1 LTSGKALIIA
11 FALSAYTAVFGQTAT
26 STLSG
31 TIRDETGGAIP
42 GAAITVKNISTGAL
56 RTIKTDGEGRYY
68 MLNLDPGEYE
78 LRAEAPG
85 YKTAFRNRLILAVG
99 GATSLD
105 VALSVGTISDA
116 VYVEA
121 GGALIEASKVE
132 ISRVIATHEI
142 EMLPNIGRNFVDFV
156 KLSSGVA
163 PGRENVGGGPFK
175 EPDTGVGASAAPR
188 LAFGGQTEL
197 NTLIQVDG
205 ADNIQ
210 TYTGL
215 PRATPSQEAAREF
228 RILNTTYLAEYGRA
242 LGGFVNIVTKS
253 GANEVKG
260 SVYYFGMNDTL
271 NARSILNPS
280 DADVL
285 RQNQYGG
292 TIGGPIRKNRTFYF
306 GNYEG
311 QRRGE
316 SNRFSQV
323 VQDNFAAI
331 NEMRARFGLRSE
343 VLDQLRSNDYDQLL
357 VKLDHH
363 FNERNSL
370 AGRYNFLDSETRN
383 FLGGGG
389 RASPASSTARNNK
402 TRDQSLVLSAT
413 SIISPSIVNE
423 ARIQLARRNFDYRP
437 VLKEPDLEVS
447 NLLLTG
453 KSTSDADFYKEDRL
467 QLIENLTG
475 TSGGHQLKGGI
486 DFNYLTDNS
495 QWNVFFPV
503 RIIFPTLNDL
513 LNFTPAST
521 SGVANFWWPMLATA
535 TSHPG
540 FSLPFQNDVPPEW
553 EESTLFQMNHSSYG
567 LFFQDQWKATSKL
580 TLSYGLRYDFEHY
593 PSLYLAQGDLNN
605 FQPRLGLS
613 YAPSSK
619 SVIRAGFGIFHDRIA
634 SSIGQ
639 VFTAAEWSSHGNLS
653 NAALLFPGVA
663 RVPGRFLQLNAL
675 GPAATPAA
683 ITFLTTGQ
691 PPATGVT
698 NLTDNLNSL
707 VRTPYSEQTSLQIT
721 QEIGGGVAFSASYL
735 FVHGVKLI
743 GHTPNLNAV
752 ANGEVPGVLGKT
764 RIGGRQF
771 PELGNFHVNTNLGD
785 SIYHGGTFEAEKRF
799 NRGLSFHA
807 SYTFSKTMGNVDSIT
822 NLGDIA
828 EGLSL
833 ANERGLSRQHVG
845 HRFTLSFVGEI
856 PKTLSLLREFKV
868 SSLVSVESGRPFNV
882 STGFDANGDGNPLS
896 DRPGFLGRNTLIG
909 PGYASV
915 DLRIA
920 RTVKLT
926 ERLSSE
932 FNFDFFNLFNHVNIR
947 DLNTV
952 YGSASLAVAPIASF
966 NTPRD
971 VFNPRQLQF
980 GVKFKF

>member
-1 LTSGKALIIA
+1 MKALIIA
-11 FALSAYTAVFGQTAT
+11 FALFTYTAAFGQTAT

-31 TIRDETGGAIP
+31 TMRDEAGGAIP
-42 GAAITVKNISTGAL
+42 GAAITVKNIATGAL
-56 RTIKTDGEGRYY
+56 RTIKTDGEGRYF

-99 GATSLD
+99 GTTTLD
-105 VALSVGTISDA
+105 LTLSVGTISDS

-121 GGALIEASKVE
+121 GGALIETSKVE
-132 ISRVIATHEI
+132 ISRVIATKEI
-142 EMLPNIGRNFVDFV
+142 ETLPNIGRNFVDFV

-228 RILNTTYLAEYGRA
+228 RILNASYLAEYGRA
-242 LGGFVNIVTKS
+242 LGGFVNIITKS
-253 GANEVKG
+253 GANEVNG
-260 SVYYFGMNDTL
+260 SAYYFGMNDAL
-271 NARSILNPS
+271 NARSILNPA

-292 TIGGPIRKNRTFYF
+292 TIGGPVSKNRTFYF

-323 VQDNFAAI
+323 VQDNFASI
-331 NEMRARFGLRSE
+331 NEMRARFRLQPE
-343 VLDQLRSNDYDQLL
+343 VLDQLRANDYDQFL

-363 FNERNSL
+363 FNDRNSL
-370 AGRYNFLDSETRN
+370 AVRYNILDSETRN

-402 TRDQSLVLSAT
+402 TRDQSLVMSAT
-413 SIISPSIVNE
+413 SIISPSVVNE

-467 QLIENLTG
+467 QLVENLTG

-553 EESTLFQMNHSSYG
+553 AESTLFQMNHSSYG
-567 LFFQDQWKATSKL
+567 FFFQDQWKATSKL

-593 PSLYLAQGDLNN
+593 PKRYLAQSDLNN

-634 SSIGQ
+634 SSVGQ
-639 VFTAAEWSSHGNLS
+639 VFTAAEWSSHGDLA

-721 QEIGGGVAFSASYL
+721 QEIGGGVALSASYL

-752 ANGEVPGVLGKT
+752 ASGEVAGVPGKT
-764 RIGGRQF
+764 RISGRQF

-833 ANERGLSRQHVG
+833 ANEWGFSRQHVAQ
-845 HRFTLSFVGEI
+845 RFTLSFVGEI
-856 PKTLSLLREFKV
+856 PKTVSLVREFKI

-909 PGYASV
+909 PSYASI

-920 RTVKLT
+920 RPVRLT

-932 FNFDFFNLFNHVNIR
+932 FNFDFFNLFNRVNIR

>member
-1 LTSGKALIIA
+1 MKRAKISTV
-11 FALSAYTAVFGQTAT
+11 VFTVLLMMQTVHAQTAT
-26 STLSG
+26 ATISGIIQDSTGAVLAGVTVTARSIATG
-31 TIRDETGGAIP
+31 RTRATTTDETG
-42 GAAITVKNISTGAL
+42 
-56 RTIKTDGEGRYY
+56 RYIIVG
-68 MLNLDPGEYE
+68 LEPGEYQI
-78 LRAEAPG
+78 RAELTG
-85 YKTAFRNRLILAVG
+85 FQTAVRNGVSATIAGTSVVDIRMQVG
-99 GATSLD
+99 VVSQELT
-105 VALSVGTISDA
+105 V
-116 VYVEA
+116 VERES
-121 GGALIEASKVE
+121 LIEPTKTE
-132 ISRVIATHEI
+132 ISRVVETLEI
-142 EMLPNIGRNFVDFV
+142 ESLPNIGRNFVDFV

-228 RILNTTYLAEYGRA
+228 RILNSSYLAEYGRA
-242 LGGFVNIVTKS
+242 LGGFVNIITKS
-253 GANEVKG
+253 GANEING
-260 SVYYFGMNDTL
+260 SAYYFGMNDAL

-331 NEMRARFGLRSE
+331 NEMRARFGLQPE
-343 VLDQLRSNDYDQLL
+343 VLDQLRSNDYDQFL

-413 SIISPSIVNE
+413 SIISPSVVNE

-453 KSTSDADFYKEDRL
+453 KSTSDADFYQEDRL
-467 QLIENLTG
+467 QLVENLTG
-475 TSGGHQLKGGI
+475 TSGGHQLKGGV

-503 RIIFPTLNDL
+503 RIIFPTLDNL
-513 LNFTPAST
+513 LNFTPDST

-540 FSLPFQNDVPPEW
+540 FSIPFQNDVPPEW
-553 EESTLFQMNHSSYG
+553 EESTLFRMNHSSYG
-567 LFFQDQWKATSKL
+567 FFFQDQWKTTSKL
-580 TLSYGLRYDFEHY
+580 TLSYGLRYDFENY
-593 PSLYLAQGDLNN
+593 PSRYLAASDLNN
-605 FQPRLGLS
+605 FRPRLGLS

-619 SVIRAGFGIFHDRIA
+619 TVIRAGFGIFHDRIA
-634 SSIGQ
+634 SSVGQ

-683 ITFLTTGQ
+683 ITFLTTGH

-721 QEIGGGVAFSASYL
+721 QEIGGGVALSASYL

-752 ANGEVPGVLGKT
+752 ASGEVAGVPGKT
-764 RIGGRQF
+764 RI
-771 PELGNFHVNTNLGD
+771 
-785 SIYHGGTFEAEKRF
+785 
-799 NRGLSFHA
+799 
-807 SYTFSKTMGNVDSIT
+807 
-822 NLGDIA
+822 
-828 EGLSL
+828 
-833 ANERGLSRQHVG
+833 
-845 HRFTLSFVGEI
+845 
-856 PKTLSLLREFKV
+856 
-868 SSLVSVESGRPFNV
+868 
-882 STGFDANGDGNPLS
+882 
-896 DRPGFLGRNTLIG
+896 
-909 PGYASV
+909 
-915 DLRIA
+915 
-920 RTVKLT
+920 
-926 ERLSSE
+926 
-932 FNFDFFNLFNHVNIR
+932 
-947 DLNTV
+947 
-952 YGSASLAVAPIASF
+952 
-966 NTPRD
+966 
-971 VFNPRQLQF
+971 
-980 GVKFKF
+980 